1 MKKIGITYSDG
12 VKHMSAER
20 VLGKKELREIFP
32 EAECIT
38 QSIQVQR
45 KRMHKS
51 HSGKEGHA
59 WLRRQSVHV
68 RNRAVRL

>member
-1 MKKIGITYSDG
+1 MKRIGITYSDG

-20 VLGKKELREIFP
+20 VLGKRELREIFP
-32 EAECIT
+32 EAACIT

-59 WLRRQSVHV
+59 WLRRQKIVV
-68 RNRAVRL
+68 RNRAVLL